1 MSYAGDLATTMLFFA
16 FVFCVVGR
24 IRRVLLCAGCVHA
37 IHGAAG
43 LATTEKAAG
52 GGRKIGCYSFVH
64 RRSFMY
70 QHESKSG
77 WWLDLTF
84 GGSDPLRGSSS
95 SGDVGFL
102 EVLEAADP
110 SLPVDCLPVRSAV
123 IQHVDSDVLLK
134 TAPKKSCS
142 LPGRRSASSWELQL
156 PAARTIRN
164 AQGFECNFYFFQGCR
179 YNLECNHQIL

>member
-1 MSYAGDLATTMLFFA
+1 
-16 FVFCVVGR
+16 
-24 IRRVLLCAGCVHA
+24 
-37 IHGAAG
+37 
-43 LATTEKAAG
+43 
-52 GGRKIGCYSFVH
+52 
-64 RRSFMY
+64 MY

-110 SLPVDCLPVRSAV
+110 SLPVDCLPVRSTV

-134 TAPKKSCS
+134 TVPKNLVLRQGGGRLQAGSS
-142 LPGRRSASSWELQL
+142 GRQWRERPGMHKDLNVIAISFKGVLVIWDVITKYLNE
-156 PAARTIRN
+156 
-164 AQGFECNFYFFQGCR
+164 
-179 YNLECNHQIL
+179 